1 MSKMHLNLSKLC
13 IITRASMTEFKIL
26 KSNLELMPSK
36 ADAQL
41 PIIFFYFGSLKD
53 YLTSDLLSH
62 YHTHCK
68 RIFVLKV
75 IML

>member
-41 PIIFFYFGSLKD
+41 PIISFTLV
-53 YLTSDLLSH
+53 H
-62 YHTHCK
+62 
-68 RIFVLKV
+68 
-75 IML
+75 